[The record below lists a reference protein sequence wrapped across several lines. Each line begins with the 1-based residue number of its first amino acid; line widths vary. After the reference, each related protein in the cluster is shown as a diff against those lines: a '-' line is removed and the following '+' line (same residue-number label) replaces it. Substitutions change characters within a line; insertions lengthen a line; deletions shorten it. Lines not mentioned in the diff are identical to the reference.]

1 MSLFSSDKGS
11 TKETGPEIPASFL
24 TTVRTM
30 QDDLDGKPV
39 ERASMVRAENAEA
52 NPFSPDFHPSETAPV
67 DDQPASTASAAPTT
81 GPFAAP
87 QARAES
93 AAAQAVAPGGI
104 ALENPSRK
112 PISANTRKIV
122 VGLGIAALT
131 LAVLGVLAYFL
142 LFWNRQAAAPMPAE
156 VPEAAVPGVPVA
168 EVPAEPAVPVV
179 PPFAADQPNYLPIDV
194 ETATAVSI
202 RQALVE
208 AGAKIIE
215 AKMIGPVE
223 FLVTDKNNAPIAFS
237 RFAFITNLGLSAD
250 LVALIEEPFSIFA
263 YGDMG
268 SVRLGLSLS
277 FKDAALATERLTK
290 EEAKLP
296 ASIKPFLYGK
306 EQSVAAQ
313 SAFRSGSYASQ
324 TVRFVNVDAEQNLS
338 FDYMVRG
345 KQWFIGSS
353 KDTLRAIADRVQP

>member
-1 MSLFSSDKGS
+1 MSLFSSNKGS

-30 QDDLDGKPV
+30 QDDLDGKPI

-67 DDQPASTASAAPTT
+67 DDQSASTAPAAPTT

-87 QARAES
+87 EAVVVS
-93 AAAQAVAPGGI
+93 AAPAVAPGGI
-104 ALENPSRK
+104 ALKNTGKK
-112 PISANTRKIV
+112 PFSVNTRKV
-122 VGLGIAALT
+122 MVGLGIAALA
-131 LAVLGVLAYFL
+131 LSVLGVLAYFL

-156 VPEAAVPGVPVA
+156 VPEAIVPEAPAA
-168 EVPAEPAVPVV
+168 EVPAEPTTPVV

-194 ETATAVSI
+194 ETATAASI
-202 RQALVE
+202 RQTLDE
-208 AGAKIIE
+208 AGVKIIE
-215 AKMIGPVE
+215 AKMTGPVE
-223 FLVTDKNNAPIAFS
+223 FLVTDKNNTPIAFS
-237 RFAFITNLGLSAD
+237 RFAFVTDLGLSAD
-250 LVALIEEPFSIFA
+250 LVALIEESFSIFA
-263 YGDMG
+263 YDDMG

-296 ASIKPFLYGK
+296 ASLKPFLYGK

-324 TVRFVNVDAEQNLS
+324 IVRFVNVDEEKNLS
-338 FDYMVRG
+338 LDYMVRG
-345 KQWFIGSS
+345 TQWFIGSS
-353 KDTLRAIADRVQP
+353 KDMLRAIADRVQP